1 MMLGLSPETRP
12 TSSIFSDI
20 LAKNPSMN
28 WNDEVTRV
36 FNQTYPNAIDGDA
49 VIFFGALDRPEL
61 WVKYG
66 STWSPGWLPGSGP
79 GMTMEARPDYK
90 RIIDDQTKLGDPR
103 LQKFDP
109 ITGLPVVDFPTGGI
123 SAGNLALIGL
133 LGFLLLRGA
142 IK

>member
-1 MMLGLSPETRP
+1 MMLG
-12 TSSIFSDI
+12 SSIVPPEYPITRIFEKL
-20 LAKNPSMN
+20 LAQNPSMN

-49 VIFFGALDRPEL
+49 VIFFGPLNAREI

-66 STWSPGWLPGSGP
+66 STWSLGDLPGSRDLKP
-79 GMTMEARPDYK
+79 GESMTTEIRLPVI
-90 RIIDDQTKLGDPR
+90 RIIEDETKSFTMPSVG
-103 LQKFDP
+103 
-109 ITGLPVVDFPTGGI
+109 ITTATSVN
-123 SAGNLALIGL
+123 AGQLALIGL

>member
-1 MMLGLSPETRP
+1 MMLGMSPLP
-12 TSSIFSDI
+12 
-20 LAKNPSMN
+20 NVPS
-28 WNDEVTRV
+28 EPYVPSFLKTG
-36 FNQTYPNAIDGDA
+36 YPNAIDGDA
-49 VIFFGALDRPEL
+49 VVFFGDTDAPEL

-66 STWSPGWLPGSGP
+66 STWKQGWVPGGGP
-79 GMTMEARPDYK
+79 GATMEYRPDYK
-90 RIIDDQTKLGDPR
+90 RIIDDRTKLGDPR
-103 LQKFDP
+103 LRNFDP